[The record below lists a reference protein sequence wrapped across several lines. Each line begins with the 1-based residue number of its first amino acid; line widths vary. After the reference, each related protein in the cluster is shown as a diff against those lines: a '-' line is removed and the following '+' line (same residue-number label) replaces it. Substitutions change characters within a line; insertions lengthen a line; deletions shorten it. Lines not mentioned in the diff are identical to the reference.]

1 MFFSPFI
8 FMKWLGYI
16 SLIILLARGHLVTAQ
31 SGVEVLPRGARSMG
45 LANANVTLADAWSVF
60 NNIGG
65 IGSVEESEFFAGY
78 DHRLGLNELTT
89 LAAGAVFNGASGAW
103 GIGLSNYGGDLFNQQ
118 TIGVGY
124 GNQLGIASL
133 GIKINYFQ
141 TNIEGF
147 GRGAAPIVEVG
158 GVAELTPWLFF
169 GAHMYNGTRS
179 KLSQVTGEYLPM
191 IVRSGLSFRP
201 TEGLMINLEA
211 EKEVYLAPQLKVGV
225 EYSLRERLYARTGIN
240 THPQQ
245 VFFGIGFSPKRYR
258 FDYAMSQNHQ
268 LGFTHHVSFNYLWN
282 EP

>member
-1 MFFSPFI
+1 
-8 FMKWLGYI
+8 MKRLGYI
-16 SLIILLARGHLVTAQ
+16 SLVLLLADGQLVMAQ

-89 LAAGAVFNGASGAW
+89 LAAGAVLKGSSGAW
-103 GIGLSNYGGDLFNQQ
+103 GLGLSNYGGELFNQQ
-118 TIGVGY
+118 TIGIGY

-147 GRGAAPIVEVG
+147 GRGAAPVLEMG

-169 GAHMYNGTRS
+169 GAHMYNLSRS
-179 KLSQVTGEYLPM
+179 KLSRVTGEYLPM

-211 EKEVYLAPQLKVGV
+211 EKEVYLAPQLKLGI
-225 EYSLRERLYARTGIN
+225 EYSLSDKLWARTGVN

-245 VFFGIGFSPKRYR
+245 LFFGIGFSPKRYR

-268 LGFTHHVSFNYLWN
+268 LGFTHHVSFNYLLN

>member
-1 MFFSPFI
+1 
-8 FMKWLGYI
+8 MKRLGYI
-16 SLIILLARGHLVTAQ
+16 SLVLLLTNGQWLMAQ
-31 SGVEVLPRGARSMG
+31 SGVDVLPRGSRSMG
-45 LANANVTLADAWSVF
+45 LGNANVTLADGWSVF

-65 IGSVEESEFFAGY
+65 IGSVEASEFFAGY

-89 LAAGAVFNGASGAW
+89 LAAGAVFKGTSGAW

-118 TIGVGY
+118 TVGVGY

-158 GVAELTPWLFF
+158 GVAEMTPWLFF
-169 GAHMYNGTRS
+169 GAHMYNGSRS

-191 IVRSGLSFRP
+191 IVRTGLSFRP
-201 TEGLMINLEA
+201 TQELMINLEA
-211 EKEVYLAPQLKVGV
+211 EKEVYLAPQLTVGV

-240 THPQQ
+240 TNPRQL
-245 VFFGIGFSPKRYR
+245 FFGIGFSPKRYR

>member
-1 MFFSPFI
+1 
-8 FMKWLGYI
+8 MKRFGCI
-16 SLIILLARGHLVTAQ
+16 SLVLLLTNGQWLMAQ
-31 SGVEVLPRGARSMG
+31 SGVDVLPRGSRSMG
-45 LANANVTLADAWSVF
+45 LGNANVTLADGWSVF

-65 IGSVEESEFFAGY
+65 IGSVEASEFFAGY

-89 LAAGAVFNGASGAW
+89 LAAGAVFKGTSGAW

-118 TIGVGY
+118 TVGVGY

-158 GVAELTPWLFF
+158 GVAEMTPWLFF
-169 GAHMYNGTRS
+169 GAHMYNGSRS

-191 IVRSGLSFRP
+191 IVRTGLSFRP
-201 TEGLMINLEA
+201 SQELMINLEA

-240 THPQQ
+240 TNPRQL
-245 VFFGIGFSPKRYR
+245 FFGIGFSPKRYR